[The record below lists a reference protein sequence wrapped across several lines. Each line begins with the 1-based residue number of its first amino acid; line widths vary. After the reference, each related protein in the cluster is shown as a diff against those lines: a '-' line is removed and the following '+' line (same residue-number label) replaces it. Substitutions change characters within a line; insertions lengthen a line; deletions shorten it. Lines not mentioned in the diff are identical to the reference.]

1 MKVMFICTGNICRSA
16 MAEAFMKKVAKERSL
31 DIEVCSSGTF
41 AENGAFASYNAIEA
55 MKIYDIDLRSHR
67 STNIADSDILN
78 MDLILCAT
86 LSHKISVMHMYPEIK
101 EKVYTM
107 KEYAEIL
114 GKDRDYD
121 IKDPW
126 GYNLDTF
133 LSCAS
138 EVEGCVEKIID
149 KIQKNNKEY

>member
-1 MKVMFICTGNICRSA
+1 
-16 MAEAFMKKVAKERSL
+16 
-31 DIEVCSSGTF
+31 
-41 AENGAFASYNAIEA
+41 
-55 MKIYDIDLRSHR
+55 
-67 STNIADSDILN
+67 
-78 MDLILCAT
+78 
-86 LSHKISVMHMYPEIK
+86 MHMYPEIK

-138 EVEGCVEKIID
+138 EIEGCVEKIID
-149 KIQKNNKEY
+149 KIQKNNKED

>member
-1 MKVMFICTGNICRSA
+1 M
-16 MAEAFMKKVAKERSL
+16 

-41 AENGAFASYNAIEA
+41 AENGEFASYNAIEA
-55 MKIYDIDLRSHR
+55 MKLNDIDLKYHR
-67 STNIADSDILN
+67 STNIANSNILE

-86 LSHKISVMHMYPEIK
+86 ISHKVSVMYMYPEIK

-107 KEYAEIL
+107 KEYAECM
-114 GKDRDYD
+114 GENRDYD

-133 LSCAS
+133 LSCA
-138 EVEGCVEKIID
+138 EEIKMCVDKTID
-149 KIQKNNKEY
+149 RIQNS

>member
-1 MKVMFICTGNICRSA
+1 MMKVMFICTGNICRSA
-16 MAEAFMKKVAKERSL
+16 MAEAIMREEVEKRRL

-41 AENGAFASYNAIEA
+41 AENGEFASYNAIEA
-55 MKIYDIDLRSHR
+55 MKINDIDLRSHR
-67 STNIADSDILN
+67 STNIVNSNILE
-78 MDLILCAT
+78 MDLVLCAT
-86 LSHKISVMHMYPEIK
+86 ISHKISVMHMYPEIK

-114 GKDRDYD
+114 SENKDYD

-133 LSCAS
+133 LSCAK
-138 EVEGCVEKIID
+138 EIKMCIHKTLD
-149 KIQKNNKEY
+149 KIESTNN

>member
-1 MKVMFICTGNICRSA
+1 M
-16 MAEAFMKKVAKERSL
+16 
-31 DIEVCSSGTF
+31 
-41 AENGAFASYNAIEA
+41 
-55 MKIYDIDLRSHR
+55 
-67 STNIADSDILN
+67 
-78 MDLILCAT
+78 CAT

-138 EVEGCVEKIID
+138 EIEGCVEKIID
-149 KIQKNNKEY
+149 KIQKNNKRRLRSFS

>member
-1 MKVMFICTGNICRSA
+1 M
-16 MAEAFMKKVAKERSL
+16 

-41 AENGAFASYNAIEA
+41 AENGELASYNAIEA
-55 MKIYDIDLRSHR
+55 MKINDIDLKYHR
-67 STNIADSDILN
+67 STNITNSNILE

-86 LSHKISVMHMYPEIK
+86 ISHKISVIHMYPDVK

-107 KEYAEIL
+107 KEYAECVGEI
-114 GKDRDYD
+114 RDYD

-133 LSCAS
+133 LSCA
-138 EVEGCVEKIID
+138 EEIKMCIDKIID
-149 KIQKNNKEY
+149 RIQNS